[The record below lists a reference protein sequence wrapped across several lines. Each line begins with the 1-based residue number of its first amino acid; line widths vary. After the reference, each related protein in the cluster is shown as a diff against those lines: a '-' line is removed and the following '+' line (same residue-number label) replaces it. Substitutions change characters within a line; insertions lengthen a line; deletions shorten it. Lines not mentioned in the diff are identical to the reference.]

1 MRATSYNKI
10 QEAIMTK
17 KKLFFIIGAIV
28 IALLLTAVIIETSLT
43 NSKENLIGKWNV
55 NETGVIA
62 QYDFKN
68 DNTLDTYINGQK
80 TGSGKWSYSWFKVTV
95 EYDDGTKATYKS
107 NGNSLEGDIL
117 SLTKEEAKKFEPVLQ
132 NNFFKKGFFG
142 YGEKGNFKYWSFAH
156 LTPIV
161 LYGIAIFLI
170 YHYREKLKNW
180 KHEESFRFIFG
191 AAMMFAEMS
200 YYWRLT
206 YVGGTNP
213 DMPNLLDYLP
223 LQVCEWT
230 CILAIFMITKKSKWI
245 YPICFYVC
253 LTIGIFPLLTPSVL
267 STTGPAYYRYYQY
280 WLEHI
285 LPPLAVFYMTFV
297 HGFRPTKKGIASG
310 LGFMLTLTIF
320 ALISNANIEGAN
332 YLYIAKG
339 TAVEGG
345 ASLMDPIYNLVGGS
359 QILLLSLLFIVVL
372 GLFVAAYY
380 AHIGIIKLHNKLQA
394 KKTK

>member
-1 MRATSYNKI
+1 
-10 QEAIMTK
+10 MTK

-28 IALLLTAVIIETSLT
+28 IALLLTAVIIEASLT
-43 NSKENLIGKWNV
+43 NNKENLIGKWNV

-68 DNTLDTYINGQK
+68 DNTFDTYINGQK
-80 TGSGKWSYSWFKVTV
+80 TGNGKWSYSWFKVTI
-95 EYDDGTKATYKS
+95 EFDDGTKDTYKCKD
-107 NGNSLEGDIL
+107 NTLKGDIL
-117 SLTKEEAKKFEPVLQ
+117 SLTKEETKKLEPVLQ
-132 NNFFKKGFFG
+132 NDFFKKGFFG

-156 LTPIV
+156 FMPII

-170 YHYREKLKNW
+170 FHYREKIKNW
-180 KHEESFRFIFG
+180 KHEETLRFIFAG
-191 AAMMFAEMS
+191 VMLFAEMS

-230 CILAIFMITKKSKWI
+230 CILASLMISKKSKWI

-285 LPPLAVFYMTFV
+285 IPPLAVLYMTFV
-297 HGFRPTKKGIASG
+297 HGFRPTKKGIIPAV
-310 LGFMLTLTIF
+310 GFMGILTTLAI
-320 ALISNANIEGAN
+320 IANTHIEGAN

-339 TAVEGG
+339 TEAEGG

-359 QILLLSLLFIVVL
+359 LPLLLVLLGVL
-372 GLFVAAYY
+372 VIGIFFGAYY
-380 AHIGIIKLHNKLQA
+380 IHILIIKLYDKHKLNKTS
-394 KKTK
+394 K

>member
-1 MRATSYNKI
+1 
-10 QEAIMTK
+10 MTK
-17 KKLFFIIGAIV
+17 KKLIFIIGAVI
-28 IALLLTAVIIETSLT
+28 IALLLVAVIIETSLT
-43 NSKENLIGKWNV
+43 NSKENLIGKWEV
-55 NETGVIA
+55 NETGVICK
-62 QYDFKN
+62 YDFKS
-68 DNTLDTYINGQK
+68 DNTVIVSVNDVK
-80 TGSGKWSYSWFKVTV
+80 TKDAKWSYSWYKVTV
-95 EYDDGTKATYKS
+95 EFNDGEKITYKCK
-107 NGNSLEGDIL
+107 GDTL
-117 SLTKEEAKKFEPVLQ
+117 KSDTFTLTKEKSEKFEAVLQ
-132 NNFFKKGFFG
+132 NNFFKNGFFG

-156 LTPIV
+156 FLPIII
-161 LYGIAIFLI
+161 YGIAIYLI
-170 YHYREKLKNW
+170 FRYREKLRNW
-180 KHEESFRFIFG
+180 KHEETFRFILG

-223 LQVCEWT
+223 LQVCVWT

-267 STTGPAYYRYYQY
+267 STAGPAYYRYYQY

-297 HGFRPTKKGIASG
+297 HGYRPTKKGIITAVCFLSV
-310 LGFMLTLTIF
+310 LTTF
-320 ALISNANIEGAN
+320 AVIANNYIDGAN

-339 TAVEGG
+339 TAEEGG
-345 ASLMDPIYNLVGGS
+345 ESLMDPIYNLVGGS
-359 QILLLSLLFIVVL
+359 QPLLLLLLAV
-372 GLFVAAYY
+372 FVIIIFFGAYY
-380 AHIGIIKLHNKLQA
+380 AHVGIIKLYDKYQE